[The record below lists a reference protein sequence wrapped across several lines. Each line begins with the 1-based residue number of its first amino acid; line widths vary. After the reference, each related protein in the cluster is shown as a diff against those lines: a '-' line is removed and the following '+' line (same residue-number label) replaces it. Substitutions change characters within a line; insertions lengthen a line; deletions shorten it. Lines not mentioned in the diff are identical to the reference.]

1 MLVDLLRKTPIGVGH
16 IKMYSV
22 NGRFL
27 NKRANVLTGDVIWI
41 DHLVIAK
48 EGARDVFGW
57 WLVCWIS
64 RNSIRRHSTSHD
76 THAGID
82 IISRGR
88 HP

>member
-1 MLVDLLRKTPIGVGH
+1 MLVDLLRKTPIGIGH
-16 IKMYSV
+16 IKMHSV

-27 NKRANVLTGDVIWI
+27 NKRANVLNGDVIWI

-48 EGARDVFGW
+48 EGAGDVFGW
-57 WLVCWIS
+57 WLLVWSS

-76 THAGID
+76 TCVGID

>member
-1 MLVDLLRKTPIGVGH
+1 MLVNLLRKTPIGVGH
-16 IKMYSV
+16 IKMHSV

-48 EGARDVFGW
+48 EGAGDVFGW
-57 WLVCWIS
+57 WLVWIS

-76 THAGID
+76 THVGID